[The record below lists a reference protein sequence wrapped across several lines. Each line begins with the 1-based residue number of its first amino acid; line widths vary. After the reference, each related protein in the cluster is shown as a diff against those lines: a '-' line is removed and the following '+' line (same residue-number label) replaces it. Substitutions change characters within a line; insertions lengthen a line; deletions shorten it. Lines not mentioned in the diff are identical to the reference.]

1 MEILRQ
7 EAKYND
13 SEIWGVVSY
22 FNPVQYK
29 NKKKNFDIF
38 RRGIKNQGLPIL
50 SIELAF
56 YDRSFELTQKD
67 GEIVVYV
74 RSNSIMWQKER
85 LYNIAINHLPEHC
98 RFVVFLDAD
107 IIFQNPDW
115 VSQTVSLLDQYPVV
129 QPFQYNYQLGKNE
142 DYSSLTDNKLALYKG
157 PKIRRSSLYSLKEF
171 YTNDNI
177 NTYGAGLSWAF
188 RRDFLNKIGG
198 WYDRSIIGGVD
209 TLLSFSLLG
218 LVNQNYIKKSR
229 PYLGNDCLTWS
240 EKVYKHAGR
249 NFHYTSGNLLDLWHG
264 DTKNR
269 FYIYRHKILHSLKF
283 DPQKDLM
290 INKDQCWEWN
300 TSNQRLIKWTKNY
313 FYARNEERTLYSYIY
328 TILFTLERTIWR
340 LRLDEEQE

>member
-1 MEILRQ
+1 MKILRQ

-115 VSQTVSLLDQYPVV
+115 VSHTVSLLDQYPVV
-129 QPFQYNYQLGKNE
+129 QPFEYNYRLSKNE
-142 DYSSLTDNKLALYKG
+142 DYRNITENKLALYKG
-157 PKIRRSSLYSLKEF
+157 PKLTRGSVYSLKGF
-171 YTNDNI
+171 NTNDFI
-177 NTYGAGLSWAF
+177 SPPCH
-188 RRDFLNKIGG
+188 
-198 WYDRSIIGGVD
+198 RS
-209 TLLSFSLLG
+209 S
-218 LVNQNYIKKSR
+218 
-229 PYLGNDCLTWS
+229 
-240 EKVYKHAGR
+240 
-249 NFHYTSGNLLDLWHG
+249 
-264 DTKNR
+264 
-269 FYIYRHKILHSLKF
+269 KF
-283 DPQKDLM
+283 PDV
-290 INKDQCWEWN
+290 
-300 TSNQRLIKWTKNY
+300 
-313 FYARNEERTLYSYIY
+313 
-328 TILFTLERTIWR
+328 
-340 LRLDEEQE
+340 